1 MRDDLQLYY
10 ERELT
15 YLRQMSA
22 LFAQKYPKIAGRLQL
37 EPNKCEDPHVERLL
51 EAFAF
56 LAARV
61 HLKIDDEFPE
71 ITEALLGIVYPHLT
85 RPAPSMSVVEMTL
98 DPDAGVTSGY
108 AIPRGSMLLSRPVNG
123 VPCKFRTC
131 YETTLYPLTAA
142 SLDWRSPDRLPAGVR
157 SAEATGAL
165 RWNLIAQGNAELPK
179 IGLDRLVFFLDG
191 EGSLVHLLHEMLC
204 ADLLRIVVHDPAGG
218 GKIKPVTLPPGA
230 LRPMGFRPD
239 EAVLDYPRRSFDGY
253 RVLQEFFAFPDKFLF
268 FELSGLE
275 RVWAEGFS
283 KSAEIVFLFTGKL
296 PDAQRQRL
304 EIGLTP
310 KTFRLGTTPVINSF
324 PQTAEPILLD
334 QRKPEY
340 PVTPDVRRPLGL
352 EILSI
357 EEVASIDPDSKDTVR
372 YEPFYALRH
381 GDQRAQ
387 GRCYWLAGRRASTR
401 EGDDGTEIYLS
412 IVDGSLRPR
421 HPDADAL
428 NIRTICSNRDLPARL
443 PYGAEQGDFD
453 LEGGGPLERIVALR
467 KPTDTLRPSTGRNSQ
482 WHLISHLSLNYL
494 SLVSEGKDALQQI
507 LRLYNLSG
515 STFNASMIDGITSLR
530 SESVFARVVSGGDI
544 GFARG
549 LKVTMELDE
558 EKFIG
563 GGAYLFAQVIEHF
576 LAQYATINSFSQLVV
591 RSRQRKEGWRQW
603 PPRSGQ
609 KILS

>member
-1 MRDDLQLYY
+1 MRDELQLYY

-37 EPNKCEDPHVERLL
+37 EPAKCEDPHVERLL

-85 RPAPSMSVVEMTL
+85 RPVPSLSLVEMTL

-108 AIPRGSMLLSRPVNG
+108 RIPRGSMLLSRPVNG

-131 YETTLYPLTAA
+131 YETTLYPLTSTAV
-142 SLDWRSPDRLPAGVR
+142 DWRSPDRLPPGVR
-157 SAEATGAL
+157 SAEASGAI
-165 RWNLIAQGNAELPK
+165 RWSLVAQGNAELPR
-179 IGLDRLVFFLDG
+179 IGLDRMVFFLDG
-191 EGSLVHLLHEMLC
+191 EGSLVHMLYELLS
-204 ADLLRIVVHDPAGG
+204 ADLLRIVIHDPASG
-218 GKIKPVTLPPGA
+218 GKTKPVVLPPGA
-230 LRPMGFRPD
+230 LRPMGFEGE
-239 EAVLDYPRRSFDGY
+239 EAVLEYPRRSFDGY
-253 RVLQEFFAFPDKFLF
+253 RILQEFFAFPEKFLF

-275 RVWAEGFS
+275 AVWAQGF
-283 KSAEIVFLFTGKL
+283 KQTAEIVFLFGGKL

-304 EIGLTP
+304 EIGLSA
-310 KTFRLGTTPVINSF
+310 KTFRMGTTPVANQF
-324 PQTAEPILLD
+324 PQSAEPILLD
-334 QRKPEY
+334 QKKPEY

-352 EILSI
+352 EVLAI
-357 EEVASIDPDSKDTVR
+357 EEVASIDPDSKETVL
-372 YEPFYALRH
+372 YQPFYSLRH
-381 GDQRAQ
+381 GDQRARD
-387 GRCYWLAGRRASTR
+387 RCYWLANRRPSTR
-401 EGDDGTEIYLS
+401 EGDEGTDLYLS
-412 IVDGSLRPR
+412 IIDGSLRPR
-421 HPDADAL
+421 HPEADAL
-428 NIRTICSNRDLPARL
+428 NIRTLCSNRDLPSRL
-443 PYGAEQGDFD
+443 QFGSEQGDFD

-467 KPTDTLRPSTGRNSQ
+467 KPTETLRPAAGRSSQ

-507 LRLYNLSG
+507 LRLYNLSE
-515 STFNASMIDGITSLR
+515 STFNATMIDGITDLK
-530 SESVFARVVSGGDI
+530 SESVFARVVTGGEI

-558 EKFIG
+558 EKFVG
-563 GGAYLFAQVIEHF
+563 GGAYLFARVVEHF

-591 RSRQRKEGWRQW
+591 RSRQRKEAWRQW
-603 PPRSGQ
+603 APRSGQ